1 MLPEKR
7 GLRET
12 GKTAILVKT
21 ETNVKSKKEEVTAVY
36 GLSDSLKPLSA
47 AEEQVLLAVWSC
59 KPPASR
65 RDIGERLAEKGWK
78 PATVLNFLYRLE
90 EKGWVICAKEQ
101 NRNLYSPTVTRRAY
115 GVYTMRQRLDT
126 VFGGDLAQ
134 AVRALVSESGCSQ
147 SELEQ
152 AMKVL
157 EEKHLEAEEYD
168 LYDHY
173 G

>member
-1 MLPEKR
+1 M
-7 GLRET
+7 
-12 GKTAILVKT
+12 
-21 ETNVKSKKEEVTAVY
+21 Y
-36 GLSDSLKPLSA
+36 GIPDSVKPLSA
-47 AEEQVLLAVWSC
+47 AEEQVMLAVWAC
-59 KPPASR
+59 RAPATR
-65 RDIGERLAEKGWK
+65 RDIDEKLRAKGWA

-90 EKGWVICAKEQ
+90 EKGWVTCTKEQ
-101 NRNLYSPTVTRRAY
+101 NHNLYAPTVTRRAY

-152 AMKVL
+152 AIAVL
-157 EEKHLEAEEYD
+157 NEKHAESEEYD
-168 LYDHY
+168 LYDPY